1 MFRYFGFGLTID
13 SEVELPDLSPGHEE
27 PDVVIRIGP
36 VPRTPRKA
44 TLDDEIAITHRGGA
58 FHIRHG
64 REIVLDPAPGANP
77 ELLRVLLM
85 GRMMAYLLRQRGWLS
100 LHASGVRID
109 GRAVLFLGVSG
120 SGKSTT
126 VAAFHSRGH
135 QVITDDVGAVRVCAT
150 RQCVLRPQ
158 GSRIRL
164 LDDSRAVF
172 EGVAPSGVFQ
182 WDKHTFDLAN
192 GDQQELV
199 PVARIYALEYGG
211 AISSE
216 GIKPLPAVALLSE
229 HSFVRRRGMT
239 REALAAHLSACSSVA
254 GAVPVCKLVRPRSLA
269 ALPDLVRW
277 VEADTKAARPASL
290 PSDAAAL

>member
-13 SEVELPDLSPGHEE
+13 SEVELPDLPAGSEE
-27 PDVVIRIGP
+27 PDVVIRLGP
-36 VPRTPRKA
+36 VPRTPRTT
-44 TLDDEIAITHRGGA
+44 TLDEEIAITHRGGA

-64 REIVLDPAPGANP
+64 REIVLDPVPGANP

-85 GRMMAYLLRQRGWLS
+85 GRMMAYLLRQRGWLP
-100 LHASGVRID
+100 LHASAVRIE
-109 GRAVLFLGVSG
+109 GQAVLFLGASG

-126 VAAFHSRGH
+126 AAAFHLRGH
-135 QVITDDVGAVRVCAT
+135 QVITDDVGAVRVCAS
-150 RQCVLRPQ
+150 RKCVLRPQ

-164 LDDSRAVF
+164 LDDSRVVF
-172 EGVAPSGVFQ
+172 EGAVPSGIFQ

-192 GDQQELV
+192 GEQRDLV
-199 PVARIYALEYGG
+199 PVRRIYALEYGD
-211 AISSE
+211 AISTE

-229 HSFVRRRGMT
+229 NSFVPRRGMT

-254 GAVPVCKLVRPRSLA
+254 SAVPVSMLVRLRSLA

-277 VEADTKAARPASL
+277 VEADTQAGQPASL
-290 PSDAAAL
+290 S